1 MRKFTADK
9 VDPVS
14 LDFSV
19 WDYSIP
25 EIYGIIVGMFVKLD
39 LVECLNIS
47 ESELLDF
54 VIDVDRGYLQ
64 VFYHSF
70 HHAADVTS
78 VLYHMLLHMNA
89 SQYLSKPDMAALL
102 LAGLCHDI
110 GHPGLN
116 NLYQVNAKS
125 ELAQQFGDASVL
137 EKYSCSMAMD
147 LVTKHRLFRNI
158 AESSAATLP
167 EGNRPTEESMRES
180 MIKAIMATDM
190 SFHYD
195 MLNNLNAL
203 IEFTSMPLPSPLHSG
218 HGCCSHGSSGHGSES
233 ESETDLDSMP
243 PSPTTEA
250 SCQRR
255 FECPVARH
263 THRRQSS
270 ASSISS
276 MCSEGSSPVSY
287 GRPTVRSPSD
297 LTPEL
302 RQSLSN
308 CLLHAADIS
317 NPVKPWGL
325 CKRWSDLVVQEFFL
339 QGDIEKSQSLPVSPN
354 MDRDQ
359 HNQPQ
364 ISLGFSDYVVQPY
377 FECVAEFL
385 PEAAPFLVTLA
396 SNREQWA
403 LLKEV
408 MLAEKKAIAAAQ
420 ASITITV
427 AETAVAEEIS
437 DNGDVST
444 TVASTVAT
452 EEDVV
457 VKPLTGDDNK
467 LKPRVDTRPLH
478 LSPSEKV
485 RDMASPSTPVFLIPD
500 TRVSVAPGVVDLHD
514 MRSQRQGHRRSR
526 HTNNPDTVH
535 HGGHHAIRRI
545 KRSFSGKT
553 LSTSV
558 RDSDVAQAQ
567 PPPHSHTGT
576 IPTLNQ
582 EMVSQKKHEPAIVDG
597 KDPLTNVT
605 EDHQHDQPPDGPKVD
620 EASSEDERI
629 LPPPIPVRVLTR
641 ASFFHNKFV
650 GLPTPDASPRTELSP
665 FIMETDPP
673 NGPSGQG
680 RMMARPRHG
689 SLQLESNHPS
699 IRQEYGDGYV
709 LLMDPPDGMDDH
721 SVDNAKIPM
730 DPLALPGVMNGSAEA
745 ALLSSIFPTGCKPP
759 DDDDDDD
766 DDEDDG
772 SLDFK
777 TITPSPSMSV
787 STALT
792 MLFTKNGGP
801 PAPILDVLEDE
812 VVDPKVR
819 PIPPS
824 SLLASEDEGGPG
836 IGCIVGTTATL
847 QCDEDH
853 HLDTDKTRA
862 MLASALLMDGA
873 ISIATASA
881 GGATT

>member
-9 VDPVS
+9 VDPVG

-54 VIDVDRGYLQ
+54 VVDVDRGYLQ

-125 ELAQQFGDASVL
+125 ELAQQFGEASVL

-158 AESSAATLP
+158 AESPAATLP

-195 MLNNLNAL
+195 MLSNLNAL
-203 IEFTSMPLPSPLHSG
+203 IEFTSIPLPSSLRSEN
-218 HGCCSHGSSGHGSES
+218 GCCSHGHGSES

-243 PSPTTEA
+243 PSPTDA
-250 SCQRR
+250 SCHQQRR

-263 THRRQSS
+263 AHRRQSS

-276 MCSEGSSPVSY
+276 MCSEESTPVSY

-377 FECVAEFL
+377 FESVVEFL

-403 LLKEV
+403 LLKEA

-427 AETAVAEEIS
+427 AETSVAEEIS

-452 EEDVV
+452 TVAEDVV
-457 VKPLTGDDNK
+457 VKPLKDDDNK

-485 RDMASPSTPVFLIPD
+485 REMASPSTPVFLIPD

-514 MRSQRQGHRRSR
+514 SRSQRQGHRRSR

-535 HGGHHAIRRI
+535 HGGHHGIRKV
-545 KRSFSGKT
+545 KRSTSGKT
-553 LSTSV
+553 LSASV

-567 PPPHSHTGT
+567 PPPRSHTGA

-597 KDPLTNVT
+597 KDPLTNGVT
-605 EDHQHDQPPDGPKVD
+605 EYHQHDQPPDDPKV
-620 EASSEDERI
+620 EESFSEDERV

-641 ASFFHNKFV
+641 ASFFHNKFA

-689 SLQLESNHPS
+689 ILQLESNHS
-699 IRQEYGDGYV
+699 NIRQEYGDGYV
-709 LLMDPPDGMDDH
+709 LLLDSPDGMDDH
-721 SVDNAKIPM
+721 SVDNAKMPM
-730 DPLALPGVMNGSAEA
+730 DPLALPGVMNGPAEA
-745 ALLSSIFPTGCKPP
+745 ALLSSFLPTGCKPP
-759 DDDDDDD
+759 D
-766 DDEDDG
+766 EDDG
-772 SLDFK
+772 ALDFK
-777 TITPSPSMSV
+777 TFAPSPSMSV
-787 STALT
+787 STAMT
-792 MLFTKNGGP
+792 KLFTKNGGP
-801 PAPILDVLEDE
+801 PAVPMLDVLEDE
-812 VVDPKVR
+812 VVDPKMR
-819 PIPPS
+819 PIPS

-836 IGCIVGTTATL
+836 IGCIIGTTATG
-847 QCDEDH
+847 QCDENLH

-862 MLASALLMDGA
+862 ILASTLLMDGT

-881 GGATT
+881 GATTT